1 MKCWGKFMKRV
12 AYGIIMLLSVMLFSG
27 CGNSNYAK
35 AEDIKITP
43 AYWTTEGDFL
53 GIGYTDTEG
62 GVLLSNTSSNHAKVE
77 VKAAFYD
84 KDNNYVDEDSKSLTL
99 KANEKWFLFFD
110 IDDEVT
116 DVKYSIETDAPFWEP
131 ALASDIELG
140 YEDGKVIVINK
151 SDKDTEACGFQYVFY
166 DNAGNI
172 LYVDGGT
179 VNDGYIPAGE
189 RVAEEYSLEYPAYLK
204 DYEDFEVCI
213 YCLFAK

>member
-1 MKCWGKFMKRV
+1 M
-12 AYGIIMLLSVMLFSG
+12 
-27 CGNSNYAK
+27 
-35 AEDIKITP
+35 
-43 AYWTTEGDFL
+43 
-53 GIGYTDTEG
+53 
-62 GVLLSNTSSNHAKVE
+62 E

-116 DVKYSIETDAPFWEP
+116 DVKYSIETDDPFWEP

-204 DYEDFEVCI
+204 DYEDFEVICSKFMRNVSAI
-213 YCLFAK
+213 LCAGIFL